1 MFCHNGV
8 SRIQQCPAKFIT
20 AVRQFD
26 GDFSRND
33 RKLDGLDYVFSKT
46 VICFQL
52 NLMLS
57 GFIEPGNCNLKLL
70 FAKMILGAI
79 ELELRGCQ

>member
-1 MFCHNGV
+1 MFSRNGA

-20 AVRQFD
+20 AVRQLD

-33 RKLDGLDYVFSKT
+33 RQLDGLDDGFSKT
-46 VICFQL
+46 VKCFQL
-52 NLMLS
+52 NVMHS
-57 GFIEPGNCNLKLL
+57 GFIKTGNCNLKLV
-70 FAKMILGAI
+70 FAKMIIGAV

>member
-26 GDFSRND
+26 GDFSRKD
-33 RKLDGLDYVFSKT
+33 RKLDGLDDGFSKT

-52 NLMLS
+52 KLMPS
-57 GFIEPGNCNLKLL
+57 GFVKAGNCNLKLV
-70 FAKMILGAI
+70 FAKMIIWAI